1 MAQVTLYLD
10 QPTHRLLEDS
20 ARASG
25 VSKSRWVAELIR
37 SSGRRKWP
45 DEFQRLAGAFPDFP
59 MRPGQP
65 DTAEDT
71 PRLDL

>member
-10 QPTHRLLEDS
+10 PQTQQLLEDS

-25 VSKSRWVAELIR
+25 VSKSRWVADLIR
-37 SSGRRKWP
+37 SAGRRGWP

-59 MRPGQP
+59 LRPDQL
-65 DTAEDT
+65 DMAVDT
-71 PRLDL
+71 PRVDF